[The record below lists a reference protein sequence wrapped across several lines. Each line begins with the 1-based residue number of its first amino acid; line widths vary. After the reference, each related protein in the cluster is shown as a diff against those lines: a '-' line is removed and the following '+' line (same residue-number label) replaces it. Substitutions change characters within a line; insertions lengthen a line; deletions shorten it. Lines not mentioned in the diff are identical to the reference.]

1 MNCIS
6 QNVKVI
12 VLNQP
17 RGFFKKFDNNKII
30 IGTILDAY
38 FIK

>member
-1 MNCIS
+1 MICTS
-6 QNVKVI
+6 KNVKVI
-12 VLNQP
+12 VLNQLQD
-17 RGFFKKFDNNKII
+17 FFEKFDSNKII